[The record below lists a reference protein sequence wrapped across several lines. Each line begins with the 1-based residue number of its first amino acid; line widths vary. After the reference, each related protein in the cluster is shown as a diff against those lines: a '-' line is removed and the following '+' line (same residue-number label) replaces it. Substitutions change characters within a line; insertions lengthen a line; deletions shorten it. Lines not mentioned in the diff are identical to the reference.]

1 MLLKELRGARTPL
14 KGVKGKEIGTGSPA
28 KLVIDDK
35 TRQAV
40 KDILRKDGKNFSLI
54 NVVRGDDAS
63 EDAQQEDALVKTVKY
78 LDGVVLLVI
87 QHRNSGKIK
96 EINIIE
102 GVENISEDIL
112 DVLRELYQNKQ
123 IRSEERR
130 VGKECTKKRS

>member
-54 NVVRGDDAS
+54 NVVRGEDAS

-123 IRSEERR
+123 IKIISKDGE
-130 VGKECTKKRS
+130 